1 MTRWLEGLE
10 DRLEAAEGL
19 AARLDVMVD
28 ALQDLGF
35 TSLGYDYTPVPSTPE
50 GTLIAP
56 SLFEVRNIDPE
67 LPDLWCN
74 GGFCQIDPMQELS
87 AKSSTPFLWSC
98 RRDDDEDA
106 EENALVGVVGERH
119 QPVIHYLKD
128 TRMTVGVSVPMRLAN
143 GGLATFNS
151 VRFDPEPGF
160 EKDARQHVRDIAIA
174 GYVFHNA
181 ALATFEP
188 QTVATRHV
196 KLSPRE
202 RECLKLCA
210 QGLTAKQIAFRLD
223 RSPATVMLHLK
234 SATRKLG
241 ARNRVQ
247 AVARAAHYRLL
258 DGAC

>member
-10 DRLEAAEGL
+10 DRLDAAAGL

-35 TSLGYDYTPVPSTPE
+35 TSLGYDYTPVPATPE
-50 GTLIAP
+50 GMLISP

-74 GGFCQIDPMQELS
+74 GGFAQIDPMQELS
-87 AKSSTPFLWSC
+87 AKSSSPFLWSC
-98 RRDDDEDA
+98 RRDNDNDEQ
-106 EENALVGVVGERH
+106 NALNGVVGERH

-160 EKDARQHVRDIAIA
+160 EKDARRHLGEVALA

-181 ALATFEP
+181 ALATFDP
-188 QTVATRHV
+188 DSIATRHV

>member
-1 MTRWLEGLE
+1 MRAGVQQARAQGVHLGFFSANQTYWQV
-10 DRLEAAEGL
+10 RLEPGRDGTPLRTLVGYKDFAQAEDPYATDGDPSND
-19 AARLDVMVD
+19 RFITVRWR
-28 ALQDLGF
+28 DLGRLF
-35 TSLGYDYTPVPSTPE
+35 GVSDPVAQP
-50 GTLIAP
+50 
-56 SLFEVRNIDPE
+56 
-67 LPDLWCN
+67 
-74 GGFCQIDPMQELS
+74 
-87 AKSSTPFLWSC
+87 
-98 RRDDDEDA
+98 
-106 EENALVGVVGERH
+106 ENALVGVVGERH

-188 QTVATRHV
+188 QSVATRHV